1 MIMKSLDISTIKSL
15 VRGLTN
21 NSKPSISH
29 ISDTLK
35 ISRQTIIRYIDE
47 LRTNKIINNY
57 TITINPRP
65 NQDHVIMEIK
75 TNPQEPHLVQNLLEI
90 PQLEMLDGI
99 FGEFSLIALFVF
111 ESQNEFTET
120 LAKVDDIMSE
130 SYFRKYHFIET
141 IKMYKINGIDLSKI
155 EMKDYE
161 LDREH
166 LAILEI
172 LQSRQKNKLI
182 STYDISRMLKE
193 DYSIDISQPT
203 TYNRIKEMEESG
215 IILNYTVQICPKK
228 LGYNGK
234 FIIRIKPKNPSN
246 YNELALKLVEMRE
259 ITHLYRIG
267 EQFGLFAIVRVKEIK
282 DYANF
287 IKMLYNTREIEDTFT
302 NFVLDE
308 RVPFT
313 KLKL

>member
-1 MIMKSLDISTIKSL
+1 
-15 VRGLTN
+15 
-21 NSKPSISH
+21 
-29 ISDTLK
+29 
-35 ISRQTIIRYIDE
+35 
-47 LRTNKIINNY
+47 
-57 TITINPRP
+57 
-65 NQDHVIMEIK
+65 MEIK
-75 TNPQEPHLVQNLLEI
+75 TNPQEPHLVKNLLEI

-99 FGEFSLIALFVF
+99 FGEFSLIALFIF
-111 ESQNEFTET
+111 ESQEGFTST
-120 LAKVDDIMSE
+120 LAKVDEIMSE
-130 SYFRKYHFIET
+130 SYFKKYHFIET
-141 IKMYKINGIDLSKI
+141 IKTYKINGIDLSKVQT
-155 EMKDYE
+155 KDYE
-161 LDREH
+161 LDKEH

-172 LQSRQKNKLI
+172 LQSRQKDKLI
-182 STYDISRMLKE
+182 STYDISRILKN

-215 IILNYTVQICPKK
+215 IILNYTTQICPRK
-228 LGYNGK
+228 LGFHGK

-246 YNELALKLVEMRE
+246 YNELALKLVEMKE

-287 IKMLYNTREIEDTFT
+287 IKMLYNTGEIEDTFT

-313 KLKL
+313 TLKL